1 VVSAIGLAAASAV
14 GMAAGEYLGDATRN
28 LRRAAVMG
36 VATIIG
42 TMGPVLPFMMLTK
55 DTAIVVAIVLVTAI
69 SLAIARARPRHVGA
83 RVRRDV
89 RRPVPRRRR
98 HRSRQL
104 AHRRS
109 VALG

>member
-1 VVSAIGLAAASAV
+1 MVSAIGLAAASAV

-69 SLAIARARPRHVGA
+69 SLAIARARAHVTSGRAYVETFGVLFLAAGVTALVSWLTGA
-83 RVRRDV
+83 
-89 RRPVPRRRR
+89 
-98 HRSRQL
+98 
-104 AHRRS
+104 A
-109 VALG
+109 